1 MSRNELQQSLA
12 ALRQEVAAL
21 DNNSGALKTR
31 LVALANDIERQL
43 ETGIEDA
50 SLLAQTRHQL
60 ELFEVEHPRLT
71 TILNDIMVTL
81 SNLGI

>member
-1 MSRNELQQSLA
+1 MSRSELQRSLT
-12 ALRQEVAAL
+12 ALRQELMAL
-21 DNNSGALKTR
+21 DDDSGALKTR
-31 LVALANDIERQL
+31 LVALADDIERQL
-43 ETGIEDA
+43 DNGTENA